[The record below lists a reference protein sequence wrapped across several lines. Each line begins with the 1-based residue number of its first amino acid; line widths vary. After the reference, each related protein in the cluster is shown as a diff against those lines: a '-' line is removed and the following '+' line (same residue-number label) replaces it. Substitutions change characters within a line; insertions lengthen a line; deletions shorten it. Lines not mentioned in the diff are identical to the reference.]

1 MVFGLS
7 GEDTILLR
15 WKVTDVLVAKQE
27 VRRIAVRIR
36 NRHYRNLDDICN
48 QMQVLVENVEFLSE
62 DLFRFLCERNLYYV
76 WTHMEE
82 VWSNY
87 NILALD
93 FRWN

>member
-1 MVFGLS
+1 MFGLS

-62 DLFRFLCERNLYYV
+62 DLFRFLRERNLYYV
-76 WTHMEE
+76 WTQMGE
-82 VWSNY
+82 VWGNY

-93 FRWN
+93 FR